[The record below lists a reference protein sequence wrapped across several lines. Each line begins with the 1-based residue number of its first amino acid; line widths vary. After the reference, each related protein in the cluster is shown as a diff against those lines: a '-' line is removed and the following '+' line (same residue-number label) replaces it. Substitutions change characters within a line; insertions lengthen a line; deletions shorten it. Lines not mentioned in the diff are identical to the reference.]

1 MDSNRLSLGKS
12 QTFFNFFIFIIQNN
26 KFKKSSRFS
35 RTIYLLSK
43 VSLVHHSIT
52 YNFTM
57 DSHQVFLGKSWTFFN
72 FFIFIIQNNK
82 FKKSSRFS
90 RTTYLQSKVSLVQH
104 SITYNFTMDSHKV
117 FLGKSWTF
125 FNFFIFIIQNN
136 KFKKSSRFSRTTNL
150 QSKVSLVQH
159 SITYNFTMDS
169 HKVFLGKSWTF
180 FNFFIFIIQNN
191 KFKKSSRFS
200 RTTYLQSKVSL
211 VQHSITYNFTMDSH
225 TGYFQENLQTFF
237 NFFIFIIQNN
247 KFKKSSR
254 FSRTTY
260 LQSKVSLVQHSITY
274 NFTMDSHKVF
284 LGKSWTFF
292 NFFIFIIQNNK
303 FKKSSRFSRT
313 TYLQSKVSLV
323 QHSITYNFT
332 MDSHK
337 VFLGKSWTFFNF
349 FIFII
354 QNNKFKKS
362 SRFSRTI
369 YLQSKVSLVQHSI
382 TYNFT
387 MDSHTGMSLG
397 KSQTFFNFFIF
408 IIQNN
413 KFKKSSRFSRTT
425 YLQSK
430 VSLVQH
436 SITYNF
442 TMDNHKVFL
451 GKSWTFFN
459 FFIFII
465 QNNKFKK
472 SSRFSRTTYLK
483 SKVSLVQHSIIYNF
497 TMDSNRLSLG
507 KSWTFFNFFIFI
519 IQNNKFKKS

>member
-1 MDSNRLSLGKS
+1 
-12 QTFFNFFIFIIQNN
+12 
-26 KFKKSSRFS
+26 
-35 RTIYLLSK
+35 
-43 VSLVHHSIT
+43 
-52 YNFTM
+52 
-57 DSHQVFLGKSWTFFN
+57 
-72 FFIFIIQNNK
+72 
-82 FKKSSRFS
+82 
-90 RTTYLQSKVSLVQH
+90 
-104 SITYNFTMDSHKV
+104 
-117 FLGKSWTF
+117 
-125 FNFFIFIIQNN
+125 
-136 KFKKSSRFSRTTNL
+136 
-150 QSKVSLVQH
+150 
-159 SITYNFTMDS
+159 MDS

-200 RTTYLQSKVSL
+200 RTTYLQSKVNL
-211 VQHSITYNFTMDSH
+211 VHHSITYNFTMDSNRLSL
-225 TGYFQENLQTFF
+225 GKSQTFF

-260 LQSKVSLVQHSITY
+260 LQSKVSLVHRSITY
-274 NFTMDSHKVF
+274 NFTMDSNRLS
-284 LGKSWTFF
+284 LGKSQTFF

-323 QHSITYNFT
+323 HHSITYNFT
-332 MDSHK
+332 MDSNR
-337 VFLGKSWTFFNF
+337 L
-349 FIFII
+349 
-354 QNNKFKKS
+354 
-362 SRFSRTI
+362 
-369 YLQSKVSLVQHSI
+369 
-382 TYNFT
+382 
-387 MDSHTGMSLG
+387 SLG

-442 TMDNHKVFL
+442 IMDSHKVFL

-472 SSRFSRTTYLK
+472 SSRFSRTTYLQ
-483 SKVSLVQHSIIYNF
+483 SKVSLVQRSITYNF
-497 TMDSNRLSLG
+497 TMDSHTGMSLG

-519 IQNNKFKKS
+519 IQNNKFKKSSRFSRTTYLQSKISLVQHSITYNFTMDSHTGCLQENLRLFLIFLFL